1 MKYLQLNDIDCY
13 KRSLRRLRLKR
24 ALSLSNYVWEIVNT
38 WDWFNKRTLGV
49 QFVTAI
55 DSVSANIAEGFGRYS
70 KKDKIKFYYYSF
82 GSVKEGLDW
91 NEKSKSRKL
100 ISQQQYIH
108 ILTEL
113 QNLPK
118 DIHQLIKFTNEKL
131 KE

>member
-55 DSVSANIAEGFGRYS
+55 DSVSANIAEGFGRRRDHAEFKKYLIYS
-70 KKDKIKFYYYSF
+70 A
-82 GSVKEGLDW
+82 GSLEESNCG
-91 NEKSKSRKL
+91 
-100 ISQQQYIH
+100 
-108 ILTEL
+108 
-113 QNLPK
+113 
-118 DIHQLIKFTNEKL
+118 
-131 KE
+131 